1 MDTFVVIGLWRAK
14 PAWCALTPAQRAA
27 WQSFWAKCEPV
38 LLAPARRA
46 NGGLR
51 WAEVEEEGE
60 VWTLCKL
67 MPPGTCHSLSN
78 LHELLGMSDFL
89 IPVRRKLLRA
99 EWALAADISLD
110 AAGIEIGHALQNGAK
125 VEPVPGPER
134 KRRL

>member
-27 WQSFWAKCEPV
+27 WRRLWAKCEPM
-38 LLAPARRA
+38 LFAPAHRA

-60 VWTLCKL
+60 VWALCKL
-67 MPPGTCHSLSN
+67 MLPNTNLSLAD

-89 IPVRRKLLRA
+89 IPVR
-99 EWALAADISLD
+99 WIT
-110 AAGIEIGHALQNGAK
+110 IY
-125 VEPVPGPER
+125 
-134 KRRL
+134 